1 MVRLNVNDVE
11 VEVAD
16 GATLLEAAQRAGA
29 EVPTLCYLKELGAIT
44 SCMVCVVKDLAGG
57 RMLPACSAKVSDGM
71 RIDTDSEEVRAARRE
86 ILRMLLS
93 EHVGDC
99 EGPCARICP
108 AGLNIPRML
117 RYIAAGDME
126 AAAQI
131 AKRDL
136 IFPATLGHLCSA
148 PCEKGCRRALYDAPV
163 SIRRLHREA
172 GKTGRFPISGL
183 HVGGWTAG
191 SRLRGGVDRTAGNR
205 EASQFFRDERAAAT
219 GKAIAVVG
227 GGIAGLSAAWTCLL
241 NGHACRVY
249 EKHPSAC
256 NALREKWDAS
266 LFPASTSA
274 AGRQEAASAV
284 ASIEPPEIGKRP
296 SEVLDTEIASIRD
309 QGAEFVFNSEVGGW
323 TAGSRLSAGR
333 NISLDSLRVE
343 FDAVIVACDLASS
356 ADSRRLDGRKPPPCG
371 VFTAQEDGMLVRA
384 VAHGKAAA
392 QQADAFLRGLPGPK
406 ASRRYNSQIGRLRPE
421 ESAAY
426 AVERLNRRDKG
437 LQPLVFRA
445 EGTPAETN
453 AEAASYR
460 PAADPAAEAGRCL
473 HCDCLKPV
481 SCRLRRYAEEYEIE
495 SRVERHMKR
504 PAAAPIHSMPSDKG
518 LQPLV
523 HRAPSQFDDVLF
535 EPGKCIKCGICV
547 EITQARSKGMGLTF
561 VGRGL
566 ASGVR
571 APFGE
576 SLAQGLG
583 EAALQ
588 CVRACPTGALALRN
602 EEETG

>member
-1 MVRLNVNDVE
+1 MMVRLNVNDVE
-11 VEVAD
+11 VEVGD

-29 EVPTLCYLKELGAIT
+29 EVPTLCYLKEIGAIT

-57 RMLPACSAKVSDGM
+57 RMLPACSAKASDGM

-99 EGPCARICP
+99 EGPCSRICP

-117 RYIAAGDME
+117 RHIAAGDME

-163 SIRRLHREA
+163 SIRRLHRGAAECA
-172 GKTGRFPISGL
+172 LNVR
-183 HVGGWTAG
+183 H
-191 SRLRGGVDRTAGNR
+191 
-205 EASQFFRDERAAAT
+205 DERAAAT

-256 NALREKWDAS
+256 NALRS
-266 LFPASTSA
+266 LP
-274 AGRQEAASAV
+274 REAL
-284 ASIEPPEIGKRP
+284 PR
-296 SEVLDTEIASIRD
+296 EVLDTEIASIRD
-309 QGAEFVFNSEVGGW
+309 QGAEFVFNSE
-323 TAGSRLSAGR
+323 AGR

-343 FDAVIVACDLASS
+343 FDAVIVACDLASP
-356 ADSRRLDGRKPPPCG
+356 ADSG

-392 QQADAFLRGLPGPK
+392 QQADAFLRGLPGAK

-426 AVERLNRRDKG
+426 AVERLNR
-437 LQPLVFRA
+437 A

-453 AEAASYR
+453 
-460 PAADPAAEAGRCL
+460 PAAEAGRCL

-504 PAAAPIHSMPSDKG
+504 PGVAPI
-518 LQPLV
+518 Q
-523 HRAPSQFDDVLF
+523 QFDDVLF

-547 EITQARSKGMGLTF
+547 EITQARSKGIGLTF

>member
-29 EVPTLCYLKELGAIT
+29 EVPTLCYLKEMGAIT

-57 RMLPACSAKVSDGM
+57 RMLPACSAKASDGM
-71 RIDTDSEEVRAARRE
+71 QIDTDSEEVRAARRE

-117 RYIAAGDME
+117 RHIAAGDME

-136 IFPATLGHLCSA
+136 IFPATLGHLCGA

-172 GKTGRFPISGL
+172 AECALNARP
-183 HVGGWTAG
+183 
-191 SRLRGGVDRTAGNR
+191 
-205 EASQFFRDERAAAT
+205 DERGAAT

-227 GGIAGLSAAWTCLL
+227 GGIAGLSAAWMCLL

-256 NALREKWDAS
+256 NALRS
-266 LFPASTSA
+266 LP
-274 AGRQEAASAV
+274 R
-284 ASIEPPEIGKRP
+284 EPLPR
-296 SEVLDTEIASIRD
+296 EVLDTEIASIRD
-309 QGAEFVFNSEVGGW
+309 QGAEFVFNSE
-323 TAGSRLSAGR
+323 AGR

-343 FDAVIVACDLASS
+343 FDAVIVACDLGGGFLPSSRRLASS
-356 ADSRRLDGRKPPPCG
+356 ADSG

-392 QQADAFLRGLPGPK
+392 QQADAFLRGLPGAK
-406 ASRRYNSQIGRLRPE
+406 ASRRYNSEMGRLRPE

-426 AVERLNRRDKG
+426 AVERLNR
-437 LQPLVFRA
+437 A
-445 EGTPAETN
+445 EGTLAETN
-453 AEAASYR
+453 
-460 PAADPAAEAGRCL
+460 PAAEASRCL

-504 PAAAPIHSMPSDKG
+504 PDVAPIHSMPSDKG

-523 HRAPSQFDDVLF
+523 HRAPSQFDVGGWTVESRLLDVLF

-561 VGRGL
+561 VGRGF

-571 APFGE
+571 VPFGE
-576 SLAQGLG
+576 SLAEGLG

-588 CVRACPTGALALRN
+588 CVRACPTAALAFRN
-602 EEETG
+602 EEETV